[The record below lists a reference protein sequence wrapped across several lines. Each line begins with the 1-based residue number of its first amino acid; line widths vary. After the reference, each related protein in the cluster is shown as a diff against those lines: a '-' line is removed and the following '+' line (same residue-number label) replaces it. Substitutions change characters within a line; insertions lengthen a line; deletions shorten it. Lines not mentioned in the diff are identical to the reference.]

1 MGAVVDHTLTK
12 EDAEQL
18 TQGAAKVFGGQYQ
31 QLAVLRSRGV
41 HKLLG
46 FDDFS
51 EYVHERIGGYV
62 RMSIEERRL
71 AAKALAEEG
80 HSTREIGEILGAGHA
95 TVARDLA
102 VSNETVDVESPALEA
117 NEHDA
122 SVSDETEAAPAEPE
136 AANAK
141 ADHISANGTSPKPHV
156 ANNSGDNEWY
166 TPREYAEAARAAM
179 GGIDLDPASSE
190 VANRV
195 IQAARFYTAETNGIE
210 QPWFGR
216 VWMNPPYAQPLIK
229 DFCDCLRRAYSRGE
243 IDAACALVNNATE
256 TEWFQKLAKV
266 STAICFPKGRIKF
279 WQPDHDKAAPLQGQA
294 VLYLGTDRDA
304 FRREFAKFGLVTFL

>member
-62 RMSIEERRL
+62 RMSIEERRE
-71 AAKALAEEG
+71 AAKELAEQG
-80 HSTREIGEILGAGHA
+80 MSTREIAGVLGVSDT
-95 TVARDLA
+95 TVHRDLA
-102 VSNETVDVESPALEA
+102 SNEAAEGSDDPAYQA
-117 NEHDA
+117 DA
-122 SVSDETEAAPAEPE
+122 EDAASFEAAEPTNAE
-136 AANAK
+136 K
-141 ADHISANGTSPKPHV
+141 RKANGKAKPHV

-195 IQAARFYTAETNGIE
+195 IQAAKFYTAQDNGLE
-210 QPWFGR
+210 QPWSGR

-229 DFCDCLRRAYSRGE
+229 DFCDRLRREYSRGE

-266 STAICFPKGRIKF
+266 STAICFPKGRVKF

-294 VLYLGTDRDA
+294 VLYLGTDRDS
-304 FRREFAKFGLVTFL
+304 FRREFAKFGLVTIL